1 MIIVH
6 QMAKVASMAWV
17 EAARLAGTEP
27 EHTHFLTGRN
37 LEYIAALLQSTEPE
51 NTIVNPLMVRT
62 ILRKGQRGATALG
75 AARQRGQDIR
85 VITGMRDP
93 VARSVSVLSFFADFC
108 GHAGHRLSA
117 RDGAD
122 ADVVCTALAELWR
135 RVLAGT
141 PPAGSFDRLMWLLI
155 GSYRTWFEEEL
166 QAVFDVDVLTGTPF
180 PAREGVQRLR
190 GPQVEILV
198 YRAED
203 MLPEAPARQYL
214 LEAARELLS
223 VPALTLPQV
232 NTAETRRSY
241 PLYSQTRERFR
252 LPASM
257 LDEIYAPP
265 VIGHFYSPAEI
276 AAFKAKWQSPRPQ

>member
-37 LEYIAALLQSTEPE
+37 LEYIAALLQSTEEPE
-51 NTIVNPLMVRT
+51 NTIVNPLMART

-75 AARQRGQDIR
+75 AARQRDQDIR

-108 GHAGHRLSA
+108 GHSGQRLSA

-122 ADVVCTALAELWR
+122 ADVVCAALAELWR

-141 PPAGSFDRLMWLLI
+141 PPAGGFDPLI
-155 GSYRTWFEEEL
+155 W
-166 QAVFDVDVLTGTPF
+166 VL
-180 PAREGVQRLR
+180 
-190 GPQVEILV
+190 
-198 YRAED
+198 
-203 MLPEAPARQYL
+203 
-214 LEAARELLS
+214 
-223 VPALTLPQV
+223 
-232 NTAETRRSY
+232 
-241 PLYSQTRERFR
+241 
-252 LPASM
+252 
-257 LDEIYAPP
+257 
-265 VIGHFYSPAEI
+265 
-276 AAFKAKWQSPRPQ
+276 